1 MEIPESNILI
11 PPIEGPVAQEAFT
24 IYRNM
29 MNASA
34 AVFGKEICSLCEKQK
49 GQLRTH
55 FHGSEFGKCFR
66 QTEFNMLQGSKEKNT
81 GQEAIQFYD
90 GHLHEE
96 AIRKLLSKDCFLSRQ
111 DEEKIINQP
120 VYLPDNTR
128 INVEIVMHTDNLLA
142 VELPQNTHHSG
153 YDLLTNPIPKFVTE
167 YKAVKN
173 WYFKERA
180 KKGIISNHYY
190 GQCQCYLEAYNLDY
204 CLLFF
209 KNRESSEILPPIVIK
224 RDPYYIK
231 RRFTYLAGIL
241 YSISQK
247 EIVPNEYTDKKCD
260 ACKFCEHYE
269 KCWGK

>member
-29 MNASA
+29 INASA
-34 AVFGKEICSLCEKQK
+34 TVFGKEICSLCEKQK

-96 AIRKLLSKDCFLSRQ
+96 AIRLLLNNNYLLTHK
-111 DEEKIINQP
+111 DEEKVI
-120 VYLPDNTR
+120 VK
-128 INVEIVMHTDNLLA
+128 EIELIPNNFFKVIVVLHTDNLLA
-142 VELPQNTHHSG
+142 YSKLNEGRYT
-153 YDLLTNPIPKFVTE
+153 FVVE